1 MCSPRHIIILFIANL
16 AVTFCSAQNDI
27 PARFPGGDNGY
38 QQFMYDNLLY
48 PESALE
54 SETDRSVKV
63 IVIVDSI
70 GKARI
75 QEFVYEYSG
84 LGFEEE
90 VEGFIRKMPLW
101 QPALYSNVP
110 STSQVILTFDFKFA
124 HQQEGGEEIE
134 RYNLEFYEFSDVPPF
149 YEFGGDSLLRRMQN
163 ILQDSLNLTVQ
174 NSGCLFEFL
183 IDTLGR
189 VLNLSVLE
197 NKGGI
202 SDKDWMYAF
211 YKSGNWVSGLMEAK
225 KVNVRLSYLTRFD

>member
-1 MCSPRHIIILFIANL
+1 MCSPRHIIFIFILSL
-16 AVTFCSAQNDI
+16 AVTFVMAQNDI

-38 QQFMYDNLLY
+38 RQFMHENLAY

-63 IVIVDSI
+63 IVVVDSV
-70 GKARI
+70 GMASV

-90 VEGFIRKMPLW
+90 VEAFIDKMPLW

-110 STSQVILTFDFKFA
+110 SKSQVILTFDFKFA
-124 HQQEGGEEIE
+124 HQQDESEEIE
-134 RYNLEFYEFSDVPPF
+134 RYNLEFYEFSDIPPF
-149 YEFGGDSLLRRMQN
+149 YEYGRDSLHSRLKSIFN
-163 ILQDSLNLTVQ
+163 DSLQLTVR
-174 NSGCLFEFL
+174 NSSCLFEFL

-189 VLNLSVLE
+189 VLNLSILE
-197 NKGGI
+197 NKGTI
-202 SDKDWMYAF
+202 SDRDWMYAF

-225 KVNVRLSYLTRFD
+225 KVNVRMSYLVSFD